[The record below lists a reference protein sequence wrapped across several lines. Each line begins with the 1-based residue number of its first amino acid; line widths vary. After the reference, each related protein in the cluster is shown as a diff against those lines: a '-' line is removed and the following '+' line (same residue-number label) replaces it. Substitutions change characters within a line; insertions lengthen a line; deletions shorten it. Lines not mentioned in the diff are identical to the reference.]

1 MLIKK
6 LIFLIFISFFN
17 SSFSQIAIKKIEYIG
32 DTIVRKN
39 TLYDGYSDFKKEK
52 VLNDY
57 KKYIGYNLYLTNS
70 KVDIYNY
77 IFDNQLK
84 SILNKNGDTI
94 FTYLTNPIKVEKV
107 EKVISDENH
116 LYNKNYRIENIFCT
130 VEQLEKIFP
139 EHEKT
144 PELKYFETDDYNNL
158 NYIVLQLKS
167 LNDNKIY
174 YLKQSLKDYRSD
186 NSKDFIFEPFYNFVK
201 NNYDNEKF
209 IFTSNPSYRT
219 YKDIYTDKIINIER
233 NSIWNSE
240 VAVINSYRLKNKWE
254 ETSYPFKI
262 YILFKNQKGETFV
275 YEGIDNI
282 NFQENPYSFGGF
294 ELYSIYLEKVKL
306 KKTAQEIKKIKEQK
320 EKDSLQRA
328 QETKRITIINK
339 YGNSNGSLIINN
351 KVKIGMSSEM
361 CEESWGKPF
370 DKSKIIEENK
380 NIEIWF
386 YFGGNTLYFLNDKL
400 YRIITD

>member
-17 SSFSQIAIKKIEYIG
+17 SSFSQIAIKKIEYTG

-84 SILNKNGDTI
+84 SILNKNGDSI

-116 LYNKNYRIENIFCT
+116 LYNKNYRIENIFYT

-139 EHEKT
+139 KHEKT

-158 NYIVLQLKS
+158 NYIILQIKS
-167 LNDNKIY
+167 LDDNKVY
-174 YLKQSLKDYRSD
+174 YLKQSLKDYKSD

-219 YKDIYTDKIINIER
+219 YKDIYTDKVINIER

-254 ETSYPFKI
+254 ETNYPFKI

-275 YEGIDNI
+275 YEGIDNK
-282 NFQENPYSFGGF
+282 NFQENPYSFGEF
-294 ELYSIYLEKVKL
+294 ELYNIYLEKVKQ
-306 KKTAQEIKKIKEQK
+306 KKTALEIKKIKEQK
-320 EKDSLQRA
+320 EKDSIQRA
-328 QETKRITIINK
+328 QETRKITILKK
-339 YGNSNGSLIINN
+339 YGNSNGNLIISN
-351 KVKIGMSSEM
+351 KVKIGMNTQM

-370 DKSKIIEENK
+370 DKSNIIEGNK

-386 YFGGNTLYFLNDKL
+386 YFGGNTLYFLNDEL
-400 YRIITD
+400 YRIIAN